1 MDRKGDWMGFWYLL
15 ILLLGLVV
23 FIVGVIQIKTRR
35 GLTRFIPLVM
45 GGGLIAISIF
55 LLSPNS
61 SKIIEEILNL

>member
-15 ILLLGLVV
+15 LLLLGLIV
-23 FIVGVIQIKTRR
+23 FVVGVIQIKTRR
-35 GLTRFIPLVM
+35 GHIGFVPLVM
-45 GGGLIAISIF
+45 GGGLIAVSIF

>member
-1 MDRKGDWMGFWYLL
+1 MDRKGDWIGFWYLL
-15 ILLLGLVV
+15 LLLLGLVV

-35 GLTRFIPLVM
+35 GLTGFVPLVM
-45 GGGLIAISIF
+45 GGGLIAVSIF